1 MTIGILF
8 VDTGTSEPYDPATS
22 RRPTL
27 TGEEY
32 AAWVRYTYGPAA
44 LGAAGHRGR
53 AAEGEQD
60 DAHRRRAIRNA
71 WGLFS

>member
-27 TGEEY
+27 TDEEY
-32 AAWVRYTYGPAA
+32 AAWVRYTYGPAKA
-44 LGAAGHRGR
+44 TELAEMYEAIAGSDG
-53 AAEGEQD
+53 
-60 DAHRRRAIRNA
+60 
-71 WGLFS
+71 